1 MSLILITNATAWLH
15 SVSGDQKG
23 VGVLM
28 MNMLRRLISPRWRPG
43 SAALAGLLATLAYSI
58 AMEWDKYL
66 IGNQFNDVRFIE
78 GVLEGGEGQSTRRGR
93 LLAWL
98 LHLFNGVA
106 LAEIYAS
113 TFKRIL
119 PGPDWLKGAIFG
131 EAFITGAWLLTPLA
145 DKYHPLIKKGEMPKL
160 ATWRSFI
167 QNLLRHLIFGL
178 MLGLLYR
185 EK

>member
-1 MSLILITNATAWLH
+1 
-15 SVSGDQKG
+15 
-23 VGVLM
+23 
-28 MNMLRRLISPRWRPG
+28 MNILRRLISPGWRPG

-66 IGNQFNDVRFIE
+66 IGNRFNDVLFIE
-78 GVLEGGEGQSTRRGR
+78 GILEGEKRTRKGR

-106 LAEIYAS
+106 LAELYAA
-113 TFKRIL
+113 TVKRLL
-119 PGPDWLKGAIFG
+119 PGPNWLKGVLFG
-131 EAFITGAWLLTPLA
+131 EAFIAGAWILTPLA
-145 DKYHPLIKKGEMPKL
+145 DKYHPLIKKEEMPKL
-160 ATWRSFI
+160 ATWRSFL

-178 MLGLLYR
+178 VLGLLYR